1 MTVSTWHRIV
11 LILLV
16 ALLCGF
22 GMVMIAS
29 TTVIGTATGKTDGTV
44 TYAFLAKQGIGMALG
59 VLAAFVVSR
68 LIGARRLAD
77 WRFVAL
83 AFGGALLSL
92 AAVLAVG
99 RSINGAKRWIDL
111 GPINLQPAELA
122 KVALVLTV
130 AWLFGRAAERVRT
143 EKHGIWLPV
152 AAFGALAAMVYL
164 TKDLGSVVVMG
175 VVLVAMMIMAG
186 APWWKFCAAGAAVLP
201 IAAYVAVWEVSYRR
215 DRFFAF
221 LDPWNADG
229 PAGYHLQQSFVA
241 IGSGGVTGLGLGEGG
256 AKLAFLPERHTDFIY
271 SVICEELGMVGG
283 MSVAFVFLLL
293 VGVGLAIAHRSR
305 DLHRRVLATGAVVVL
320 GTQAFWN
327 MLVVTGTAPTKGL
340 TLPFI
345 SYGGS
350 SVAVC
355 LVLVG
360 ILDACAR
367 ANAEDELASR
377 LPSHR
382 SIGAR
387 STRRLTPIPTTL
399 RPATRTASEA

>member
-1 MTVSTWHRIV
+1 VTTSSWHRVI
-11 LILLV
+11 LIALV
-16 ALLCGF
+16 VALCGF

-29 TTVIGTATGKTDGTV
+29 TTVIGTATGRSDGTV
-44 TYAFLAKQGIGMALG
+44 TYAFLVKQGAGMLLG
-59 VLAAFVVSR
+59 LFAAVAVSR
-68 LIGARRLAD
+68 FLGTRILAKG
-77 WRFVAL
+77 WLAWT

-99 RSINGAKRWIDL
+99 RSINGARRWIDL

-122 KVALVLTV
+122 KVALVLAV

-143 EKHGIWLPV
+143 ARHGLILPV
-152 AAFGALAAMVYL
+152 LAFAGLAGMVYL

-175 VVLVAMMIMAG
+175 IVLVAMMVMAG
-186 APWWKFCAAGAAVLP
+186 APWWKFCAVGAAALP
-201 IAAYVAVWEVSYRR
+201 LAAYVAVWEVSYRR
-215 DRFFAF
+215 ERFFAF

-229 PAGYHLQQSFVA
+229 PAAYHLQQSFVA
-241 IGSGGVTGLGLGEGG
+241 IGSGGLTGLGLGQGG

-271 SVICEELGMVGG
+271 AVVCEELGMVGALA
-283 MSVAFVFLLL
+283 VAAAFLGL
-293 VGVGLAIAHRSR
+293 VVVGLAIAHRAR
-305 DLHRRVLATGAVVVL
+305 ELHRRALATGAVMVL

-327 MLVVTGTAPTKGL
+327 MLVVTGAAPTKGL

-367 ANAEDELASR
+367 ANADEEVAQPELT
-377 LPSHR
+377 HR
-382 SIGAR
+382 TIGAR
-387 STRRLTPIPTTL
+387 STRRLTPMPL
-399 RPATRTASEA
+399 LARTASEGG